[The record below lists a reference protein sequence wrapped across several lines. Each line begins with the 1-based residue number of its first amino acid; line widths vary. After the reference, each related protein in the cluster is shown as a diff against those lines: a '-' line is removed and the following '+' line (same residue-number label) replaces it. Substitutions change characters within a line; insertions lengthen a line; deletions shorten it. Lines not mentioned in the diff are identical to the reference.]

1 MINTLKRHGIIS
13 ARANSTSPKVVACAM
28 ALHGGERFYSDREAK
43 RTFGVPIMTDVRLW
57 TDRLEYFE
65 DVVNRAR
72 RFAVFTGERFHE
84 FHAVSPAAVTEDAS
98 TPSPAPY
105 RRPPPMPGRK
115 RGRPPVSSYTPQ
127 GMMEL
132 LQRREAKRH
141 HEATWADRA
150 AARDA
155 DRAEKAK
162 AREAAQAE
170 KAAAREAARA
180 KEAAA
185 QAAAQAAA
193 RLGWEAGRSGRT
205 PECAQCARS
214 ISYGHP
220 DSDGVWYC
228 EICWIVWNKQS
239 SPDAPREAVRSKR
252 LEIACAQCAQLIRDG
267 HPSGADGVWYCASC
281 WRVWEHILHGPW

>member
-1 MINTLKRHGIIS
+1 
-13 ARANSTSPKVVACAM
+13 
-28 ALHGGERFYSDREAK
+28 
-43 RTFGVPIMTDVRLW
+43 
-57 TDRLEYFE
+57 
-65 DVVNRAR
+65 
-72 RFAVFTGERFHE
+72 
-84 FHAVSPAAVTEDAS
+84 
-98 TPSPAPY
+98 
-105 RRPPPMPGRK
+105 
-115 RGRPPVSSYTPQ
+115 
-127 GMMEL
+127 MEL
-132 LQRREAKRH
+132 RQRREAKRH
-141 HEATWADRA
+141 HNATWADRA
-150 AARDA
+150 AAHDA
-155 DRAEKAK
+155 DRAEKAKARRAAQAEKAAAREAAAAEKVK

-193 RLGWEAGRSGRT
+193 RLGWEAVRSGRT

-267 HPSGADGVWYCASC
+267 HPSGADGVSWYCASC